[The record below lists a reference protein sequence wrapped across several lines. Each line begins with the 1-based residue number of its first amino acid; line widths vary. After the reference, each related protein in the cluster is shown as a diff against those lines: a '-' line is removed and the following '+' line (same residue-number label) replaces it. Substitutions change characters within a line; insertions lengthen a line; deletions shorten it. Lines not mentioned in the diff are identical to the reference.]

1 MFNVCVCR
9 GEWVCSVM
17 SPLTQFVVHGRRVVS
32 HAQTQH
38 KSSNSA
44 LYRATYDMMHLREP
58 RLESSRCVYRANG
71 VDQCLSFR
79 AKILG

>member
-1 MFNVCVCR
+1 MLSVCLCR
-9 GEWVCSVM
+9 GERVCSVM

-32 HAQTQH
+32 HAQPQH

-44 LYRATYDMMHLREP
+44 LYSAIYYIIHLRES
-58 RLESSRCVYRANG
+58 RLEFSRRVYRANG